1 MEGWWL
7 GGSLRTTVLWY
18 CSVGWHRIRESH
30 VGVLQPTF
38 LGSKTSFFSLSN
50 FCSMLV
56 SIFTFWSE
64 ILIVAPFEPFVQVFT
79 RPLSSLSL
87 YFLE

>member
-38 LGSKTSFFSLSN
+38 LGSKTSFFLSATSAVCWYL
-50 FCSMLV
+50 FL
-56 SIFTFWSE
+56 
-64 ILIVAPFEPFVQVFT
+64 PFGVRF
-79 RPLSSLSL
+79 
-87 YFLE
+87 